1 MLASACATSIRRFP
15 LATPR
20 WEDAD
25 REPFA
30 ERPDDYYSGLI
41 ADGADKMLFRPLARL
56 FYLPLGERAQNVNSM
71 DEVPNSS
78 WWTNRIGQHAISPEE
93 ASRGACNGLDPLDPN
108 ETWTI
113 VEAKPNGANPGFF
126 IEAPSGR
133 YLLKFDGQVQPQ
145 RATSADIIGSRFY
158 WTAGYH
164 APCNQVVYFDPSIL
178 RIAEDATTE
187 DVYGNDVPISAA
199 DIAKVLDAGFRLRN
213 GLIRVSASAF
223 LPGRPIGPFEYEGT
237 RGDDPNDRVPHEHR
251 RELRG
256 NKILAAWLN
265 HHDAREQNSLDV
277 WIEAGESSGYLQHYM
292 IDFGDCFGGRFGLNE
307 LDRRTGHS
315 YFVDW
320 EHIPV
325 DFFTLGI
332 YPRPWYRAELNEE
345 VEIFG
350 YYTAKDFI
358 ATDWHTDYPNAAFI
372 EARYDDELWMARI
385 IARFSDEHIRH
396 IVSAGQLT
404 NPRHAEYLT
413 RTLIERRDKIMEQY
427 FTKFAPLDRFRLV
440 RRTPGDPTQSL
451 CFEDLAI
458 RYGVTN
464 PQINVYKGRFYGG
477 MSLERELGWLQFQP
491 DPEHP
496 HRSCIQLPI
505 GDRRPADLAGA
516 EAPDDD
522 PLRYGVLRVFI
533 YQGPDLRPT
542 SSVFLHFY
550 DLGPERGFRLV
561 GLERPD
567 RSRMPEQFRSDRP

>member
-1 MLASACATSIRRFP
+1 M
-15 LATPR
+15 
-20 WEDAD
+20 
-25 REPFA
+25 
-30 ERPDDYYSGLI
+30 
-41 ADGADKMLFRPLARL
+41 
-56 FYLPLGERAQNVNSM
+56 
-71 DEVPNSS
+71 
-78 WWTNRIGQHAISPEE
+78 
-93 ASRGACNGLDPLDPN
+93 
-108 ETWTI
+108 
-113 VEAKPNGANPGFF
+113 
-126 IEAPSGR
+126 
-133 YLLKFDGQVQPQ
+133 
-145 RATSADIIGSRFY
+145 
-158 WTAGYH
+158 
-164 APCNQVVYFDPSIL
+164 
-178 RIAEDATTE
+178 
-187 DVYGNDVPISAA
+187 PISAA

-277 WIEAGESSGYLQHYM
+277 WIEADENRGYLRHYM

-350 YYTAKDFI
+350 YYTANDFV
-358 ATDWHTDYPNAAFI
+358 ATNWHTDYPNAAFI

-385 IARFSDEHIRH
+385 VARFTDEHIRE
-396 IVSAGQLT
+396 IVDAGQLT
-404 NPRHAEYLT
+404 DPRHADYLT
-413 RTLIERRDKIMEQY
+413 RVLIERRDKIVQQY
-427 FTKFAPLDRFRLV
+427 FTKYAPLDRFRLV

-464 PQINVYKGRFYGG
+464 HRINVYKGRFYGG
-477 MSLERELGWLQFQP
+477 MELERELGWLQFQP

-516 EAPDDD
+516 RGAGRRSA
-522 PLRYGVLRVFI
+522 PLRGDAGVHLP
-533 YQGPDLRPT
+533 GPRPATDLF
-542 SSVFLHFY
+542 SVLAFL
-550 DLGPERGFRLV
+550 
-561 GLERPD
+561 
-567 RSRMPEQFRSDRP
+567 